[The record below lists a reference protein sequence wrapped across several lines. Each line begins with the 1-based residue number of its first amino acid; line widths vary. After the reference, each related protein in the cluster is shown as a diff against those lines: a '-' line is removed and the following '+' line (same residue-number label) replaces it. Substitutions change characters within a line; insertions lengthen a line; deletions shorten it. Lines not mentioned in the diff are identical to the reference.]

1 MAPMTP
7 ATDHLPPLGEPRSRE
22 VVAIRVDAT
31 SYGDATERIV
41 RWASAGE
48 ANYVCVAN
56 VHMTMEAY
64 DDPAFREVVN
74 GASLV
79 VPDGMPL
86 VWALR
91 SLGIG
96 GATRVRGPD
105 LTIRVAEEAAKL
117 QLPIGVYGGSPEVA
131 AAFATTLQERFP
143 MLEVSSVISPPYRQ
157 LTEAEELAFAH
168 QIRDSG
174 ARIVFVGLGC
184 PKQEKWMARNVD
196 AVGAVLIGVGA
207 AFDFHTGN
215 VREAP
220 RWMQSSGIE
229 WLFRLSQEP
238 RRLWKRYA
246 KHNPRFIALLA
257 QQLLRAGTRAE
268 PRS

>member
-1 MAPMTP
+1 
-7 ATDHLPPLGEPRSRE
+7 
-22 VVAIRVDAT
+22 
-31 SYGDATERIV
+31 
-41 RWASAGE
+41 
-48 ANYVCVAN
+48 
-56 VHMTMEAY
+56 
-64 DDPAFREVVN
+64 
-74 GASLV
+74 
-79 VPDGMPL
+79 
-86 VWALR
+86 
-91 SLGIG
+91 
-96 GATRVRGPD
+96 
-105 LTIRVAEEAAKL
+105 
-117 QLPIGVYGGSPEVA
+117 
-131 AAFATTLQERFP
+131 